1 MLLITTI
8 LIYALYAL
16 LIVVFIRVALSWM
29 SPYPTNDFSR
39 LVFRFTDPVLA
50 PIRRWVPP
58 VSGLDLSPLV
68 LTVAIL
74 FVIAALRSI
83 G

>member
-16 LIVVFIRVALSWM
+16 LVIVFIRVALSWM
-29 SPYPTNDFSR
+29 SPYPR
-39 LVFRFTDPVLA
+39 GEWQRIVYRVTDPILL

>member
-1 MLLITTI
+1 MLITTI

-16 LIVVFIRVALSWM
+16 LVIVFIRVALSWM
-29 SPYPTNDFSR
+29 SPYPRSEWQR
-39 LVFRFTDPVLA
+39 IVYRVTDPILL